1 MQNHVYVICMY
12 VLYVFP
18 KMSAGS
24 LFFNLNDSVLGLTQV
39 SSDNTA
45 FSKSYFILRL
55 QNTRKFMQ
63 NTFLKSQNIT
73 ATSYYGIENV
83 LPDIIS
89 QLHHFLGGAISATYW
104 CQECGSGL

>member
-1 MQNHVYVICMY
+1 
-12 VLYVFP
+12 
-18 KMSAGS
+18 
-24 LFFNLNDSVLGLTQV
+24 
-39 SSDNTA
+39 
-45 FSKSYFILRL
+45 
-55 QNTRKFMQ
+55 MQ

-104 CQECGSGL
+104 CQECGSGLWQEENKTEKEVRGKKS